1 MRAAHV
7 RRTYGYKYGYLYPY
21 FPIYTLY
28 SGTLWRSKILPFVR
42 ARTCALNLQA
52 YLLLLFQLMM
62 SSSRILSS
70 IIFALIYTTSY
81 AFAPVHFSSCNQRS
95 SIINTQ
101 HTSHNKISLFA
112 SSTNDNEEEIADKDG
127 NVDQKKEIYQKIFWA
142 QQKALAAE
150 MSSNIE
156 GDVRQENRDK
166 FAKRRLA
173 LTSDTFYFSI
183 LIASVLWIIYSN
195 PFVTLSYL
203 FGALSGTAYSYG
215 LGKYVES
222 IGGSIDDVEVE
233 GAGVGQARFAFLIL
247 LFVVVGKFRSQGLLE
262 IPSIM
267 GFFTYQLASLN
278 QGLKEI
284 DD

>member
-1 MRAAHV
+1 MS
-7 RRTYGYKYGYLYPY
+7 TQL
-21 FPIYTLY
+21 
-28 SGTLWRSKILPFVR
+28 IL
-42 ARTCALNLQA
+42 
-52 YLLLLFQLMM
+52 
-62 SSSRILSS
+62 S
-70 IIFALIYTTSY
+70 IIFTLLCTTSY

-95 SIINTQ
+95 KIINTH
-101 HTSHNKISLFA
+101 HTSHNTISLLA
-112 SSTNDNEEEIADKDG
+112 STTNDNEEEVVDKED

-142 QQKALAAE
+142 KQKALAAE
-150 MSSNIE
+150 MSSKE
-156 GDVRQENRDK
+156 GDIVKQENRDN

-173 LTSDTFYFSI
+173 LTSDTLYFSI

-222 IGGSIDDVEVE
+222 IGGSIDDVEIE

-278 QGLKEI
+278 QGLREI